1 MSDEDFTFTGSLI
14 SGPDVD
20 LVELA
25 GLQLTDEEQERL
37 WDQTTPRRVLVDYLL
52 VEEFEIR
59 AIEGGPGNSDSF
71 YEYRCG
77 DKDAFLKRLRE
88 VLLKFARG

>member
-1 MSDEDFTFTGSLI
+1 MAREDFTFTGSLI

-20 LVELA
+20 LLELA
-25 GLQLTDEEQERL
+25 GLELTDEEQERL
-37 WDQTTPRRVLVDYLL
+37 WDQTTPRRVLVDHLL

-59 AIEGGPGNSDSF
+59 ATEGGPGNSDSL

-77 DKDAFLKRLRE
+77 DKDAFLNRLRA